1 MYVHTKVFQ
10 VALRGGGNTFIGW
23 WEPAGRSDFAYLI
36 FKNFSKL
43 KQHFVNT
50 EHQSKSKLT

>member
-10 VALRGGGNTFIGW
+10 VALRGGGNIFIGW
-23 WEPAGRSDFAYLI
+23 WEPARRSDFAYLI

-43 KQHFVNT
+43 KTTFC
-50 EHQSKSKLT
+50 KY